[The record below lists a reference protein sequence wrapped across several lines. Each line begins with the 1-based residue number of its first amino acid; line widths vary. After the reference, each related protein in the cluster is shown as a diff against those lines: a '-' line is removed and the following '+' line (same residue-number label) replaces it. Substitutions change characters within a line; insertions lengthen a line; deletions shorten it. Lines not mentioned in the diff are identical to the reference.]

1 MPFFEPLGKE
11 VQSAFDKYTHNF
23 VRRLKKP
30 EAMKM
35 FVNEYKLSDEQASE
49 MFDIF
54 DIDKNGELS
63 IWEYQQF
70 YAALGDCPQ
79 DVFDL
84 FNKVQKSDGSGFVD
98 MERAWDALKEIKTKN
113 DRVLTE
119 VELEQFLQNGT
130 DENKEIDIKRFINII
145 VRIKTYRR

>member
-1 MPFFEPLGKE
+1 MPFPPLGKE
-11 VQSAFDKYTHNF
+11 AQAAFDKYTHNF
-23 VRRLKKP
+23 VRRLKRP
-30 EAMKM
+30 EALKM

-70 YAALGDCPQ
+70 YTTFGDSVHE
-79 DVFDL
+79 VFEL
-84 FNKVQKSDGSGFVD
+84 FNKAQKADGSGFVD
-98 MERAWDALKEIKTKN
+98 MERTWEALKEIKTKS

-119 VELEQFLQNGT
+119 VELEQFLQKGT
-130 DENKEIDIKRFINII
+130 DENKEIDIKRFINIM
-145 VRIKTYRR
+145 VRIKTFRG